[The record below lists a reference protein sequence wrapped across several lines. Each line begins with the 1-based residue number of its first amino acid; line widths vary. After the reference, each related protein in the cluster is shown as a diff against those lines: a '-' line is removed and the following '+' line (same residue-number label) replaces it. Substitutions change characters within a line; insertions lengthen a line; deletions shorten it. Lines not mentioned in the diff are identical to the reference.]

1 VNIFR
6 NHACLFIPAVLFS
19 SVQCSQP
26 PDGLWKSRSID
37 SAGDGADGVHTADI
51 NEDGFLDVVSGWE
64 QSGLIKL
71 YLNPGQPGLT
81 NDQSWTVI
89 DLNQGRSARGVEDA
103 AFADLDLDGSID
115 SVISSVEG
123 YTMSLNIHWLSGA
136 DLEAPSS
143 WTTTALVPEQPAG
156 YMKARAGQIDGT
168 GGADIV
174 AGTKA
179 IDGTPAGV
187 YWFQSPPVA
196 GPDNAAEWKR
206 FFIGEVDAKTTTLAL
221 RDMDADQLN
230 DIVYSGRYGVGWF
243 RNPGHAVLQQNP
255 EDAVWERIVI
265 SDIGSEFTF
274 CDHTGDGSQN
284 LIAVTAQG
292 SEMVAQWFKRLDETG
307 RRWAEYHITS
317 DDKRPG
323 MVSGRKFALK
333 GVACGFVDA
342 DDTIDLVFTASG
354 HGYGVFMMSP
364 RSEIAAGDA
373 WALIG
378 LSSPDDTMKYDNLEL
393 LDIDNDGDLDIT
405 TTEEGGIFSSGQ
417 GVLWFEN
424 PRQTEVPGSH
434 SDSEQLPETN
444 LQHDA
449 DITHD

>member
-1 VNIFR
+1 MNLFR
-6 NHACLFIPAVLFS
+6 NHNYLLIPAVVLS
-19 SVQCSQP
+19 CVQCSP
-26 PDGLWKSRSID
+26 PPESLWKKWSID
-37 SAGDGADGVHTADI
+37 STGDGADGVHTADI

-64 QSGLIKL
+64 QSGQIKL
-71 YLNPGQPGLT
+71 YLNPGKK
-81 NDQSWTVI
+81 NISFDQAWSMT
-89 DLNQGRSARGVEDA
+89 DLNRGKSTRGVEDA

-123 YTMSLNIHWLSGA
+123 YTKNLHIHWVTGA
-136 DLEAPSS
+136 TLDDPSS
-143 WTTTALVPEQPAG
+143 WTTTVLVPDQPAG
-156 YMKARAGQIDGT
+156 YMKARAGQVDGT

-174 AGTKA
+174 AGTKS
-179 IDGTPAGV
+179 IDGTQAGV

-196 GPDNAAEWKR
+196 HPDNADEWKR

-221 RDMDADQLN
+221 RDMDADNLK

-243 RNPGHAVLQQNP
+243 KNPGHTLLQENP
-255 EDAVWERIVI
+255 GGAQWERIVI
-265 SDIGSEFTF
+265 SEIGSEFTF

-292 SEMVAQWFKRLDETG
+292 SGMVAKWFRRQDQTG
-307 RRWAEYHITS
+307 RHWAAYPITS

-333 GVACGFVDA
+333 GVACGFVDE
-342 DDTIDLVFTASG
+342 DDKIDLVFTASG

-364 RSEIAAGDA
+364 RSEIESGDA
-373 WALIG
+373 WKLVG

-393 LDIDNDGDLDIT
+393 IDIDNDGDLDIA
-405 TTEEGGIFSSGQ
+405 TTEEGGVFSTGQ

-424 PRQTEVPGSH
+424 PRLQATSIADTAPNQSTDAELQTVSNVT
-434 SDSEQLPETN
+434 D
-444 LQHDA
+444 D
-449 DITHD
+449 